1 MFAEWRFM
9 RQNRFLFVVLTA
21 LVLVPTIYA
30 VIFLGSLWNAY
41 TQTQNLPV
49 AVVNHD
55 QRVRYNGKNIQIG
68 ADLVANL
75 KKSKQLDFQF
85 VSDQQAQKGLKN
97 GDYYTVITV
106 PKDFSKNATT
116 LLAAQPQ
123 KIQLRYQTSAG
134 HSYIAMKMSESAV
147 TKLNQKISAQVSE
160 LYAKTLFANI
170 DKLADG
176 YQTAGD
182 NSQKLADG
190 STKIDASS
198 QTLAN
203 GLQKLAASTLTFDN
217 GAQTLTQGL
226 AQYTTG
232 VAQVADGSQQ
242 VTAGLTEINQQ
253 KGALQTGVGKL
264 ATGGQQLQTGV
275 QQYTAGV
282 GKVDAGAKQLND
294 GLKTLQA
301 AANNPH
307 QAQQLA
313 TLQKGLTA
321 YQAGL
326 ADLKAATDDTQSQ
339 PILATMTKVS
349 GSVQKLLEVVDE
361 GQFTQAQQSALV
373 TPINS
378 LTAQLETLS
387 KQLDTANQ
395 QKQELSQAV
404 NQLQTN
410 FGSPDEP
417 QTIAGGV
424 TTLMQQ
430 VAQSKTAIN
439 QLAGGSAQV
448 AGGLD
453 ALQQQNAT
461 LNSGA
466 QQLTTGLNQLQ
477 TQITPLTTGIATLTA
492 GSQSVT
498 NGANA
503 LTANNNS
510 LLSGAQQL
518 TDGANQLESGSQQ
531 LANGASQ
538 LPIALGQ
545 VASGNQQL
553 ADKLRQTS
561 QQAQVTPGSAKDNQL
576 AQPTQLKHDELD
588 DVANNGTG
596 MAPYMMSVGLY
607 VAFVAFNMMMDMVT
621 PRAPFK
627 RVWSWWLS
635 KLSLLAGF
643 SIVAT
648 GLMYGATIVILGLN
662 PVAPWATFGLLLLS
676 AFVFG
681 LLVTLLNVWLGK
693 PGAFVALI
701 LLVLQLSTSAGT
713 YPIELS
719 GGFYRALHPW
729 LPMTYVVDALRH
741 TMMIGTAP
749 GQSLWILLGFFTLFL
764 LIWAAY
770 YWTHAKK
777 LTLKKRSAE
786 A

>member
-1 MFAEWRFM
+1 MFAEWQFM
-9 RQNRFLFVVLTA
+9 RKNRFLFVVLTA
-21 LVLVPTIYA
+21 LVLIPTIYT

-41 TQTQNLPV
+41 TQTQHLPV

-55 QRVRYNGKNIQIG
+55 QRVQYHGENIQIG
-68 ADLVANL
+68 EDLVTNL
-75 KKSKQLDFQF
+75 KKSKQLDFHF
-85 VSDQQAQKGLKN
+85 VTNQQAQKGLQN

-116 LLAAQPQ
+116 LLAAHP
-123 KIQLRYQTSAG
+123 KKMQLRYQTSGG

-226 AQYTTG
+226 TQYTTG

-242 VTAGLTEINQQ
+242 VTDGLTKINQQ

-264 ATGGQQLQTGV
+264 ATGSQQLQTGI

-282 GKVDAGAKQLND
+282 DKVGAGAKQLND
-294 GLKTLQA
+294 GLKTLQTEVNN
-301 AANNPH
+301 AN
-307 QAQQLA
+307 QDQQLA
-313 TLQKGLTA
+313 ALQKGLTT
-321 YQAGL
+321 YQAGI
-326 ADLKAATDDTQSQ
+326 ADLKSAMDDTQNQ
-339 PILATMTKVS
+339 PILATMAQVTD
-349 GSVQKLLEVVDE
+349 SVQKLLEVAQSD
-361 GQFTQAQQSALV
+361 QFTPTQQAALLG
-373 TPINS
+373 PIKS
-378 LTAQLETLS
+378 LVDQLTTLSDQLTAQN
-387 KQLDTANQ
+387 KA
-395 QKQELSQAV
+395 LSQAV
-404 NQLQTN
+404 NQLQIN
-410 FGSPDEP
+410 FGSPDDA

-430 VAQSKTAIN
+430 VAQSKTAIY
-439 QLAGGSAQV
+439 QLATGSAQV
-448 AGGLD
+448 VDGLN

-466 QQLTTGLNQLQ
+466 QQLTTGLDQLQ
-477 TQITPLTTGIATLTA
+477 TQITPLTTGIATLTT
-492 GSQSVT
+492 GSQRVT
-498 NGANA
+498 SGANA
-503 LTANNNS
+503 LTANNES
-510 LLSGAQQL
+510 LVSGAHQL
-518 TDGANQLESGSQQ
+518 TNGANQLQNGSQQ
-531 LANGASQ
+531 LANGASE
-538 LPIALGQ
+538 LPTALGQ

-561 QQAQVTPGSAKDNQL
+561 QQAQVTPGSAKDTQL
-576 AQPTQLKHDELD
+576 AKPTQLKHDELD
-588 DVANNGTG
+588 NVANNGTG

-607 VAFVAFNMMMDMVT
+607 VAFVAFNMMMDMIT

-627 RVWSWWLS
+627 RIWAWWLS

-643 SIVAT
+643 SVVAT
-648 GLMYGATIVILGLN
+648 GLMYGATIVILGLD
-662 PVAPWATFGLLLLS
+662 PVKPWATFGLLLLS

-719 GGFYRALHPW
+719 GSFYRVLHPW
-729 LPMTYVVDALRH
+729 LPMSYVVDALRH

-749 GQSLWILLGFFTLFL
+749 GQSLWVLLGFFALFL
-764 LIWAAY
+764 LIWSAY
-770 YWTHAKK
+770 YWTHAKRN
-777 LTLKKRSAE
+777 TIKKAR
-786 A
+786 